1 MIFSQRCIHIG
12 LTPTDGVCGS
22 VKKCSTSANY
32 LDDKPACSVSSAT
45 DGEKC
50 IKVDDTGRV
59 NYNQAEKVIIQS
71 DAGANVAVIIVRLV
85 LTCSLLFYCLL
96 LNHSFQINPNSI
108 YKSDDRSN
116 VVDTYC

>member
-1 MIFSQRCIHIG
+1 MRSSILIFSQRCIHIG

-32 LDDKPACSVSSAT
+32 LAGKPACSVSSAT

-71 DAGANVAVIIVRLV
+71 DAGANVAVMIVRV
-85 LTCSLLFYCLL
+85 IFISSFFFYCLL
-96 LNHSFQINPNSI
+96 SNHSF
-108 YKSDDRSN
+108 SN
-116 VVDTYC
+116 KPKQDY